1 MKISVH
7 MLKQQ
12 LKNLVHAALFARL
25 FTFLSLCACLL
36 VLMAPALW
44 NGYALVFYDTGG
56 YVEAAMG
63 RYLVPGRSFFYGLF
77 LQIFS
82 LNWWSFW
89 GVIAVQ
95 AACTLWILQ
104 LLWRCHRLPGGGA
117 RLLVVTTLLSL
128 LTSLPWYAAQ
138 LMPDIFVPLLV
149 LAMWLLAAHGHALRS
164 WEAIGLGVIA
174 LLAML
179 FHMSCLA
186 LALGLVGVLLIKRVL
201 ASTWPLRVQ
210 ALFPTLLVTAAFV
223 LMPSLHYLFI
233 GTAQY
238 TPGGPAFLF
247 GSLVQDGLAK
257 RWLMEHCPAPRVQ
270 LCAWKETLPE
280 TADAFLWSKDSPY
293 KKIGDWK
300 ASSSQRELGQ
310 LVKGIVLAYPG
321 MIVAKAVKATAE
333 QVVRV
338 ATGEGLDGQHW
349 DTRGILS
356 TFLPHI
362 AGPFNMARQ
371 QQEDITPE
379 LLSGW
384 NRLHIPVALASV
396 ALLLPV
402 LWWGLRTGRRPL
414 AGLALFVLV
423 ALLGN
428 AFICGA
434 LSNPHDRYQSRLV
447 WLAPLVMALALA
459 EYHRDRTATPSH
471 CRRLP

>member
-1 MKISVH
+1 MHTFK
-7 MLKQQ
+7 KQ
-12 LKNLVHAALFARL
+12 LKDPVNASLFARL
-25 FTFLSLCACLL
+25 FTFPSLCTCLL

-63 RYLVPGRSFFYGLF
+63 RYLVPGRSYFYGLF

-95 AACTLWILQ
+95 AGCTLWILQ
-104 LLWRCHRLPGGGA
+104 LLWRCHHLPGGGA
-117 RLLVVTTLLSL
+117 PLLAVTTLLSL

-138 LMPDIFVPLLV
+138 LMPDIFVPLMV
-149 LAMWLLAAHGHALRS
+149 LAVWLLVAHGHALRT
-164 WEAIGLGVIA
+164 WESIGLGGVA

-186 LALGLVGVLLIKRVL
+186 LALGLVGVLLIKGVL

-210 ALFPTLLVTAAFV
+210 AIFPTLLVAAAFV
-223 LMPSLHYLFI
+223 LMPSLHYLLV
-233 GTAQY
+233 GTAQF

-257 RWLMEHCPAPRVQ
+257 RWLREHCPAPGVQ

-321 MIVAKAVKATAE
+321 MIVAKAVHATAE

-349 DTRGILS
+349 DTRGILT
-356 TFLPHI
+356 TFLPRI
-362 AGPFNMARQ
+362 AGPLNRARQ
-371 QQEDITPE
+371 QQEDLTPE

-384 NRLHIPVALASV
+384 NRLHVPIALASMT
-396 ALLLPV
+396 LLLPV
-402 LWWGLRTGRRPL
+402 LWWGLRTGRRPI

-447 WLAPLVMALALA
+447 WLAPLVMVLALA
-459 EYHRDRTATPSH
+459 EKLKSRTATPSH
-471 CRRLP
+471 GRPLS